1 MLNSLKYTI
10 KEAFTQ
16 IFRNGAM
23 SVASVFSITAMLL
36 ILGIFFLITVNISLA
51 VENVKDDFDTV
62 SIYLLDET
70 DYDTAQTM
78 MLQLKGMPEVETV
91 EYLDKDTALAQWTAE
106 KFTDNADMFESLPK
120 NPLPNSIEIKVKDLS
135 SAEGV
140 AKVAETFDG
149 IQQVSYYKE
158 VADRLLRI
166 SETLRTGMMI
176 IMTVLVVIS
185 VVVVSNTIK
194 LTVFARRK
202 EIEIMKYV
210 GATNWFI
217 RGPFLTEGILIG
229 ILSAAVSSGILV
241 FIYSRI
247 IKSFSMNIAWV
258 MDTGMVPVG
267 FMTFNLVWI
276 FLALGISIGACGSI
290 ISMRRFLDT

>member
-16 IFRNGAM
+16 LFRNGAM
-23 SVASVFSITAMLL
+23 TVASVFSITAMLL
-36 ILGIFFLITVNISLA
+36 ILGIFFLITVNIGLA

-62 SIYLLDET
+62 SVYLLDET
-70 DYDTAQTM
+70 SYETAQTM
-78 MLQLKGMPEVETV
+78 MLQLEGMPEVENV
-91 EYLDKDTALAQWTAE
+91 HYLDKDTALAQWTAE
-106 KFTDNADMFESLPK
+106 KFADNADMFEGLAK
-120 NPLPNSIEIKVKDLS
+120 NPLPNSIEIKVKDLA
-135 SAEGV
+135 SAENV

-149 IQQVSYYKE
+149 IQKVGYYKD
-158 VADRLLRI
+158 VADKLLRI
-166 SETLRTGMMI
+166 SEGLRTGMMI
-176 IMTVLVVIS
+176 IMAFLVVIS

-217 RGPFLTEGILIG
+217 RGPFLTEGIIIG
-229 ILSAAVSSGILV
+229 IFSAILSSGMLV
-241 FIYSRI
+241 FIYSRVV
-247 IKSFSMNIAWV
+247 KSFSLHITWF
-258 MDTGMVPVG
+258 MDTGMVPVS
-267 FMTFNLVWI
+267 FMTFNLIWI

-290 ISMRRFLDT
+290 VSMRRFLDT